1 MRREAFPKVSQGS
14 RFLLRSDNMD
24 TPSPDLL
31 RAMEGRFKKQT
42 YVIAIAFM
50 ALVACL
56 SAFGARW
63 SYLSNQRLAAASAP
77 TQHIPI
83 ISDVRRLL
91 FGAQANGVAPA
102 LPSEKGRLNVLI
114 LGIGGAG
121 HEGSNLTD
129 SILVASVDLEN
140 KRVGLVSIPRDL
152 AYPLGSGRF
161 EKINAVHAYAEQE
174 APGEGAVRTA
184 QAFSQLLEI
193 PIDHVVRIDFQG
205 FTKFIDAIGG
215 VTVNVETAF
224 TDPTYPVGES
234 GGVKTVSFK
243 KGPQAM
249 TGEQALTFARSRH
262 GNNGEGSDFA
272 RSRRQQLVMLAV
284 REKLL
289 SLGTL
294 ADPGKLADM
303 YRVVSEHI
311 QTDLSVW
318 DLLKFAPLAN
328 EFSPDRVTMT
338 TLTDAPDG
346 VLASANVGGAYMLF
360 PKQPDWSE
368 IRAIVRNPFETTTAR
383 KQQERPKET
392 VRLEVKN
399 GTFRTNFAA
408 QAAAKLE
415 RNGYEIGALGNAAR
429 RGFER
434 SAIYD
439 LTGGKKPAELARLQR
454 LLGADVVSVSPDQLV
469 TTNGGSYRT
478 FPLDT
483 DTLERVYSQTTD
495 FLLILG
501 DASFA
506 FVEAK

>member
-1 MRREAFPKVSQGS
+1 
-14 RFLLRSDNMD
+14 MD

-31 RAMEGRFKKQT
+31 RAVEGRFKKQT
-42 YVIAIAFM
+42 YAIAVAFM

-63 SYLSNQRLAAASAP
+63 SYLSNQRLAAASTA
-77 TQHIPI
+77 TQHIPL

-91 FGAQANGVAPA
+91 FGTQTDGAGAS

-129 SILVASVDLEN
+129 SILIASVDLEN

-205 FTKFIDAIGG
+205 FTKFIDALGG
-215 VTVNVETAF
+215 INVNVETAF
-224 TDPTYPVGES
+224 TDPTYPVGDPS
-234 GGVKTVSFK
+234 PGVKTVSFK
-243 KGPQAM
+243 KGPQQM
-249 TGEQALTFARSRH
+249 TGEQALIFTRSRH

-294 ADPGKLADM
+294 SDPGKLADL
-303 YRVVSEHI
+303 YRAVSEHV

-318 DLLKFAPLAN
+318 DLLKFAPLASQ
-328 EFSPDRVTMT
+328 FSPDKVTMN

-360 PKQPDWSE
+360 PKRPDWSE
-368 IRAIVRNPFETTTAR
+368 IRAIVHNPFETASAR
-383 KQQERPKET
+383 KQEERPKET

-439 LTGGKKPAELARLQR
+439 LTNGKKPGELARLQR
-454 LLGADVVSVSPDQLV
+454 LLSADVVSVSPDQLV
-469 TTNGGSYRT
+469 STNGGSYRT

-483 DTLERVYSQTTD
+483 DTLERVYSQNTD

>member
-1 MRREAFPKVSQGS
+1 
-14 RFLLRSDNMD
+14 MD

-42 YVIAIAFM
+42 VVIALIFM
-50 ALVACL
+50 GLVASL

-63 SYLSNQRLAAASAP
+63 SYLSNQQYASASQQTP
-77 TQHIPI
+77 HLPI

-91 FGAQANGVAPA
+91 FGDGASGGTTV
-102 LPSEKGRLNVLI
+102 LPSEKNRLNILI

-129 SILVASVDLEN
+129 SIVLASVDLEK

-184 QAFSQLLEI
+184 QAFSQLLEV

-215 VTVNVETAF
+215 IDVTVETAF
-224 TDPTYPVGES
+224 TDPTYPVGDKS
-234 GGVKTVSFK
+234 GAVKTVSFK
-243 KGPQAM
+243 KGLQKM
-249 TGEQALTFARSRH
+249 DGDQALTFTRSRH

-272 RSRRQQLVMLAV
+272 RSHRQQLVMLAV

-294 ADPGKLADM
+294 TDPGKLADV
-303 YRVVSEHI
+303 YRVISEHV

-318 DLLKFAPLAN
+318 DLLKFAPLASD
-328 EFSPDRVTMT
+328 FTPDKVTMT
-338 TLTDAPDG
+338 TLTDAPNG

-368 IRAIVRNPFETTTAR
+368 IRAIVKSPFETETVR
-383 KQQERPKET
+383 KEEERPKET

-415 RNGYEIGALGNAAR
+415 RSGYEIGTLGNAAR

-434 SAIYD
+434 SALYD

-454 LLGADVVSVSPDQLV
+454 LLNADVVSISPEQVVS
-469 TTNGGSYRT
+469 TNNGSYRT
-478 FPLDT
+478 FPLDK
-483 DTLERVYSQTTD
+483 DTLERVYSQNTD

>member
-1 MRREAFPKVSQGS
+1 
-14 RFLLRSDNMD
+14 MD
-24 TPSPDLL
+24 HTPSPDLL

-42 YVIAIAFM
+42 VII
-50 ALVACL
+50 ALVFMGLVATF
-56 SAFGARW
+56 SAYAARW
-63 SYLSNQRLAAASAP
+63 SYLSNQQLAANHQTAP
-77 TQHIPI
+77 HLPI

-91 FGAQANGVAPA
+91 FGEGASAIAPTF
-102 LPSEKGRLNVLI
+102 PSEKNRLNILI

-129 SILVASVDLEN
+129 SILIASVDLEK

-174 APGEGAVRTA
+174 APGEGAIRTA
-184 QAFSQLLEI
+184 QAFSQLLET

-215 VTVNVETAF
+215 ITVNVETGF
-224 TDPTYPVGES
+224 TDPTYPVGDKS
-234 GGVKTVSFK
+234 GAVKTVTFK
-243 KGPQAM
+243 KGAQ
-249 TGEQALTFARSRH
+249 TLNGEQALMFTRSRH

-272 RSRRQQLVMLAV
+272 RSRRQQVVMLAV

-294 ADPGKLADM
+294 ADPGKLADI
-303 YRVVSEHI
+303 YRVVSEHV

-318 DLLKFAPLAN
+318 DLLKFAPLAKD
-328 EFSPDRVTMT
+328 FSQDKVTMT

-346 VLASANVGGAYMLF
+346 VLTAANVGGAYMLF

-368 IRAIVRNPFETTTAR
+368 IRTIVKSPFDTATIR
-383 KQQERPKET
+383 KQEERPKET

-415 RNGYEIGALGNAAR
+415 RNGYEIGTLGNAAR

-454 LLGADVVSVSPDQLV
+454 LLNADVVSISPEQVVS
-469 TTNGGSYRT
+469 TNNGSYRT
-478 FPLDT
+478 FPLDK
-483 DTLERVYSQTTD
+483 DVLERVYSQNTD